1 MSTII
6 KKSLIENAGNG
17 LFATKKYKKG
27 DLICFYDCEERN
39 INSID
44 DFVYSIINPFN
55 KKLYIGYR
63 DLMNENGTG
72 QFINDY
78 CMFNLN
84 DYDRNE
90 NGFYKL
96 SSRMIN
102 DKIREYVHI
111 SKTHQ
116 NIEFKNNNT
125 NLLNIYASKDINEN
139 DELYLHYG
147 IEYWISKIQLTT
159 DEPFTRLYCL
169 LKNKTLYINSKKIY
183 LDGNVISPEYAFNI
197 LQISPIGNIIKYFEL
212 EKYTN
217 LIKLKKIF
225 NILN

>member
-1 MSTII
+1 M
-6 KKSLIENAGNG
+6 IENAGNG

-90 NGFYKL
+90 NGFYL
-96 SSRMIN
+96 N
-102 DKIREYVHI
+102 GKILQFILR
-111 SKTHQ
+111 KQ
-116 NIEFKNNNT
+116 NIQKINYAKVT
-125 NLLNIYASKDINEN
+125 NLFWN
-139 DELYLHYG
+139 
-147 IEYWISKIQLTT
+147 
-159 DEPFTRLYCL
+159 
-169 LKNKTLYINSKKIY
+169 
-183 LDGNVISPEYAFNI
+183 
-197 LQISPIGNIIKYFEL
+197 
-212 EKYTN
+212 
-217 LIKLKKIF
+217 
-225 NILN
+225 